1 MTYALTARN
10 PNEAFPMTVRML
22 RDHGVRLPSRN
33 GDCLEFPDVVSVTF
47 THPLERVLT
56 NPLRRINPFLH
67 FFEPL
72 WILAGRRDVGFL
84 AQFAKNMTN
93 YSDDGE
99 NFAAAYGHRIRHV
112 PSSYEGDPD
121 IDQIYEAVV
130 RLKADPDDR
139 RVVLMIR
146 QPLDIG
152 YTGKD
157 AACNIAASLKIRGG
171 RLNMHVMN
179 RSNDAVWGGPA
190 GGTNHPQFTVLLEFM
205 AGMIGCEVGRYTIT
219 TDSMHAYVNPQ
230 WEKLRDTP
238 AYADPYQSASHDYRP
253 FPMMEEPVLFC
264 TDLTAFFETYDD
276 GRMRPYSSVYFRR
289 VVLPM
294 WETFLSYKARDGRE
308 RELLERVA
316 AADWQDAVS
325 QWFDGIE
332 RLQRPFS

>member
-10 PNEAFPMTVRML
+10 PNVAFPMTVRML
-22 RDHGVRLPSRN
+22 RDYGVRLPSRN

-67 FFEPL
+67 YFEPL
-72 WILAGRRDVGFL
+72 WLLAGRHDVGFL
-84 AQFAKNMTN
+84 AQFAKRFEEF
-93 YSDDGE
+93 SDDGRT
-99 NFAAAYGHRIRHV
+99 FAAAYGYRLREM
-112 PSSYEGDPD
+112 PMGSPLPW
-121 IDQIYEAVV
+121 DQVNEAVQ

-146 QPLDIG
+146 RPEDIG
-152 YTGKD
+152 YVGKD
-157 AACNIAASLKIRGG
+157 AACNIAASLKIRDG

-190 GGTNHPQFTVLLEFM
+190 GGTNHPQFTTLLEYM
-205 AGMIGCEVGRYTIT
+205 AGIIGCEVGRYTVT

-230 WEKLRDTP
+230 WEKLKDTP
-238 AYADPYQSASHDYRP
+238 AYADPYQSTHDYRP
-253 FPMMEEPVLFC
+253 FPMMGEPNLFC
-264 TDLTAFFETYDD
+264 ADLTAFFEAYDD

-332 RLQRPFS
+332 RLQRPVS